1 MKSADRKRSASSSD
15 AHRPG
20 GITLSRT
27 ISAVLS
33 IAVSCLATAA
43 QAQPNAPAAPS
54 TPASPN
60 PAPPATP
67 DETATDEDAPNLLLP
82 DDTADEPV
90 DPLVKIAE
98 LEARLD
104 QMQSLVVGRQP
115 RVVLGGYIDLGFFV
129 PQGNGSGIIRDQG
142 NVLFP
147 QYAGKYGWVFLGDI
161 LAPAVNSRGEVADL
175 GDPTGAPPRFDS
187 IHSGGAPGF
196 IANEINLN
204 LTSGL
209 GRSAIATASIN
220 FTPRSGS
227 NFNLGDVFD
236 VDIAQLEWMPTDSQK
251 TSIFVGKFDSVLGIE
266 YRDRKSNQRYGIT
279 PSLISRYTTGT
290 ALGVKVRS
298 KFGPDDLLVLAGSI
312 TNGSFTQEQ
321 FFFYDEIDTNL
332 GKTASGRISLHPPI
346 PLDMELGVSGS
357 DGPQDRSPNDG
368 GYMWFWGVDYQLH
381 LRRVDLKAQYLRGGA
396 PGDPTNGVYGL
407 QLHGGGYVE
416 LDWLA
421 TRYFG
426 FLGRAEYRDAFIW
439 LGDPNAPGGADR
451 AYLTKSWRATV
462 GVHINFSDRVAL
474 KAEYLHNGEYGGI
487 PQIKDDV
494 FTSSLVLM
502 Y

>member
-1 MKSADRKRSASSSD
+1 MKR
-15 AHRPG
+15 AHRQTTDRRLPMN
-20 GITLSRT
+20 
-27 ISAVLS
+27 SALL
-33 IAVSCLATAA
+33 IFFPLLLAAPAGAA
-43 QAQPNAPAAPS
+43 PAEDAPATPPAAP
-54 TPASPN
+54 ADA
-60 PAPPATP
+60 PAPAERAPAT
-67 DETATDEDAPNLLLP
+67 EDAPNLVLP
-82 DDTADEPV
+82 DDSAEAPV
-90 DPLVKIAE
+90 DPIAKIAE

-104 QMQSLVVGRQP
+104 QMQSLVTGRQP
-115 RVVLGGYIDLGFFV
+115 RVVVGGYIDLGFFV
-129 PQGNGSGIIRDQG
+129 PEGNGSGIIRDQG
-142 NVLFP
+142 NLLFP

-161 LAPAVNSRGEVADL
+161 LSTAVNSRGEVADL
-175 GDPTGAPPRFDS
+175 GDPAGAPPRFDS

-204 LTSGL
+204 LNSGL
-209 GRSAIATASIN
+209 GPTAIATASIN

-227 NFNLGDVFD
+227 NFSLGDVFD
-236 VDIAQLEWMPTDSQK
+236 ADIAQLEWMPTRSQK

-266 YRDRKSNQRYGIT
+266 YRDRKSNQRFGIT
-279 PSLISRYTTGT
+279 PSLIARYTTGT

-298 KFGPDDLLVLAGSI
+298 KFGPDDLLVLAGSV

-321 FFFYDEIDTNL
+321 FSFYNEIDTNL
-332 GKTASGRISLHPPI
+332 GKTASGRASIHPPI
-346 PLDMELGVSGS
+346 PIDMELGVSGS

-381 LRRVDLKAQYLRGGA
+381 LRRVDVKAQYLRGGA
-396 PGDPTNGVYGL
+396 PGDPANDVYGL

-416 LDWLA
+416 VDWMLLP
-421 TRYFG
+421 YFG
-426 FLGRAEYRDAFIW
+426 LLGRAEYRDAFVW

-451 AYLTKSWRATV
+451 AYLTKSWRGTFGFHV
-462 GVHINFSDRVAL
+462 NFSDRIAL

-487 PQIKDDV
+487 PQIKNDV